1 MNFASASLYLQ
12 FAEALGVLCVPQ
24 DSPSAVAHG
33 QPSFQHR
40 ANAVCDNLKRA
51 TLNTIKTFLPRGL
64 KYVVSNC
71 FHNIPLMFYIASNH
85 YIVHKDCYIFLIVKM
100 FITIFCY
107 IIAMVSSTSSRWGV
121 W

>member
-1 MNFASASLYLQ
+1 MNFASASLYMQL
-12 FAEALGVLCVPQ
+12 AEALGVLCVPQ

-51 TLNTIKTFLPRGL
+51 TLNTIKTFFFFFL
-64 KYVVSNC
+64 KHVVSNC
-71 FHNIPLMFYIASNH
+71 FHNIPLMFYISSNH
-85 YIVHKDCYIFLIVKM
+85 YIVHKYCYIFLIVKI

-107 IIAMVSSTSSRWGV
+107 ITAMVSSKTSRWGV